1 MKVLIIGYGSIGQ
14 RHYDVLSSMGVFED
28 IHVVTSQT
36 LHMTT
41 TFTTLE
47 SVSDI
52 ATYDYF
58 VIASETNKHLSQLL
72 YLDTHVKNKTILCEK
87 PLFDKYQNTELPSN
101 AIYVGYVLRFHPIFE
116 RIKSLLGT
124 ETPIAVSIKS
134 GSYLPSWRPQ
144 RDYRTLYSASKEQG
158 GGVLLD
164 LSHEIDYAQ
173 WLFGPLS
180 LLSAYQSKISDLEI
194 DSDDITVITAQTPA
208 KTLITI
214 SLDYI
219 SKIPLREIVIH
230 ANTQTLIADLIANTL
245 RIGTLDGE
253 IETITLEP
261 FERNDLFIQMHRS
274 ALGDKTDLC
283 TLSEGLSVMKTITDI
298 QEHHHG

>member
-1 MKVLIIGYGSIGQ
+1 VKALIVGYGSIGQ
-14 RHYDVLSSMGVFED
+14 RHYDVLSSMGVFD
-28 IHVVTSQT
+28 AIHIVTAQT
-36 LHMTT
+36 LQDIT
-41 TFTTLE
+41 TFKTLE
-47 SVSDI
+47 LVCDI
-52 ATYDYF
+52 ESYDYF

-72 YLDTHVKNKTILCEK
+72 YLDAHVKNKTILCEK
-87 PLFDKYQNTELPSN
+87 PLFDKYQNIQLPSN

-116 RIKSLLGT
+116 RIKSRLGT

-173 WLFGPLS
+173 WLFGPLA

-208 KTLITI
+208 KTHMSI

-230 ANTQTLIADLIANTL
+230 TNTQTLIADMIANTL
-245 RIGTLDGE
+245 KIGTVDGK

-261 FERNDLFIQMHRS
+261 FERNELFIQMHRS

>member
-1 MKVLIIGYGSIGQ
+1 
-14 RHYDVLSSMGVFED
+14 
-28 IHVVTSQT
+28 
-36 LHMTT
+36 
-41 TFTTLE
+41 
-47 SVSDI
+47 
-52 ATYDYF
+52 
-58 VIASETNKHLSQLL
+58 
-72 YLDTHVKNKTILCEK
+72 
-87 PLFDKYQNTELPSN
+87 LFDTYHNTELLSN

-116 RIKSLLGT
+116 RIKSRLGT

-173 WLFGPLS
+173 WLFGPLT
-180 LLSAYQSKISDLEI
+180 LLSAYQSKMSDLEI

-208 KTLITI
+208 KTHMNI

-219 SKIPLREIVIH
+219 SKIPLREIVILT
-230 ANTQTLIADLIANTL
+230 NTQTLIADLIANTL
-245 RIGTLDGE
+245 KIGTRDGE

-261 FERNDLFIQMHRS
+261 FERNELFIQMHRS

-283 TLSEGLSVMKTITDI
+283 TLSEGLSVMKTITEI
-298 QEHHHG
+298 QEHAHG

>member
-1 MKVLIIGYGSIGQ
+1 MKALIVGYGSIGQ
-14 RHYDVLSSMGVFED
+14 RHYDVLSSMGVFD
-28 IHVVTSQT
+28 AIHVVTSQT
-36 LHMTT
+36 LQTTT

-72 YLDTHVKNKTILCEK
+72 YLDAHVKNKTILCEK
-87 PLFDKYQNTELPSN
+87 PLFDTYHNTELPSN

-116 RIKSLLGT
+116 RIKSRLGT

-180 LLSAYQSKISDLEI
+180 LLGAYQSKISDLEI

-208 KTLITI
+208 KTHMSI

-230 ANTQTLIADLIANTL
+230 TNTQTLIADMIANTL
-245 RIGTLDGE
+245 KIGTLDGG

-261 FERNDLFIQMHRS
+261 FERNELFIQMHRS

-283 TLSEGLSVMKTITDI
+283 TLSEGLSVMKTITEI